1 MGKIACF
8 FNLKGVSITKIF
20 MDIFRMILWAVTS
33 FALWIMDSVY
43 DIVMSISMLDV
54 FSLDAVWSIWTAL
67 CAFLAFFVI
76 VRSIGLFFKIVTNE
90 EKRDKYDPM
99 KIINN
104 VFLISVIIFSLP
116 TIVKMGNEIAIESLD
131 NISLFVSTEGIN
143 DLKPSE
149 IIIGENFDYEEID
162 INTKEGKDYKYMPHL
177 TDILLAL
184 TMAVFSAILFAFC
197 AVMIAKRMF
206 DLAMKLLIS
215 PYPISGLIDPEDQSF
230 DTWIKLVIADLM
242 GNFIQILAVYLVLK
256 ICSTSVIKTLPA
268 LTQSFILIGGL
279 VMIIAAPTGIAQ
291 LMGSDIGAGNSLY
304 QMMSLRGLTAGL
316 SASGKAVVGSIVGAG
331 ATAGAAAIYGA
342 GRAMGGQSMLNPLNP
357 MSIGAASTFSQGGLG
372 GGLGNGG
379 SGKASMFSGQGS
391 TIPSKAFSEPS
402 TRSQQKA
409 AAFHGF
415 DASNM
420 SKGDASLALE
430 AAGMDKSYFNRFQS
444 PSSSSAGGHS
454 INSLEPDFSGASS
467 NVGFESQAGIEPQ
480 SQGIA
485 RTIGEYGRTHND
497 YKGASARLVST
508 VGQHMYQLSAQRLSQ
523 QKRSFSGG
531 VRPSNFVRAS
541 GAVHTVADAIKPAAI
556 DPATRDTFRKEL

>member
-1 MGKIACF
+1 MGNIAYF
-8 FNLKGVSITKIF
+8 FNEKGVIITKIF
-20 MDIFRMILWAVTS
+20 IDIFRMILWAVTS

-43 DIVMSISMLDV
+43 DIVMSIGLLDV
-54 FSLDAVWSIWTAL
+54 FSLDAVWSMWTAL
-67 CAFLAFFVI
+67 CAFLAFFII
-76 VRSIGLFFKIVTNE
+76 VRSTGLFFKIVTNE
-90 EKRDKYDPM
+90 EKREKYNPI
-99 KIINN
+99 KVICG
-104 VFLISVIIFSLP
+104 VFLISVIVFSLP
-116 TIVKMGNEIAIESLD
+116 TIVKTGNEIAVESLD
-131 NISLFVSTEGIN
+131 NINLFVSTEGID
-143 DLKPSE
+143 DLNPSE
-149 IIIGENFDYEEID
+149 IIIGEGFDYEEID
-162 INTKEGKDYKYMPHL
+162 INTKEGQDYKYLPHL

-184 TMAVFSAILFAFC
+184 AMAVFSAILFAFC

-230 DTWIKLVIADLM
+230 GTWIKLVIADLM

-256 ICSTSVIKTLPA
+256 ICSTSVIKALPA

-316 SASGKAVVGSIVGAG
+316 SASGKAAVGSIIGAG

-357 MSIGAASTFSQGGLG
+357 MSVGAASTFSQGGLG
-372 GGLGNGG
+372 RG
-379 SGKASMFSGQGS
+379 SGKANIFSGQGS
-391 TIPSKAFSEPS
+391 IIPSKAFSEPS
-402 TRSQQKA
+402 TYSQQKA

-430 AAGMDKSYFNRFQS
+430 AAGMDKSYFNRSQS
-444 PSSSSAGGHS
+444 PSSPSAGGHG
-454 INSLEPDFSGASS
+454 INNLEPDFSGGSAP
-467 NVGFESQAGIEPQ
+467 NAGFESQAGIKPQ
-480 SQGIA
+480 TQGIA
-485 RTIGEYGRTHND
+485 RKIGEYGRTHND

-508 VGQHMYQLSAQRLSQ
+508 AGQHMYQLSAQRLSQ

-556 DPATRDTFRKEL
+556 DPATRNTYRKEL